1 MSIVSLEINSFS
13 LTQIL
18 NILEGGNRQMLQAL
32 GNRSSGKHKAFSY
45 DERYK
50 SKEATRYRLMLRQ
63 KVNIAYKSLMI
74 SEERRRLYK
83 ERTTT
88 KQKTVNVPLTNIRV
102 KPSSGQINVPIT
114 GMKNILLGN
123 KFVQVLGDGKP
134 NAVSRSS
141 GTLFKRMG
149 DFPAE
154 TQLEQRKLESILPII
169 RKKDAIEKIESL
181 QDITSSSSRNLATD
195 SNAVNPATLF
205 MSRIGDR
212 TSGDNMDIP
221 KVDSRK
227 KSLESETLWRS
238 APMIRSQNKVSHA
251 SKIYNNV
258 SALFRNGGKKQS
270 RLYKNDQYETH
281 RSSKQELNH
290 EEINKTTLSERQE
303 RHRSQRKFLQR
314 IENSASTSNNQVK
327 RIASHPKPDED
338 RPARKTHDPDTCTSV
353 IGIFHTKLTSP
364 EPPTIYCS
372 SAGKRGSIDTAVA
385 AVINPAEIS
394 FQEIDLMDAKIENF
408 PSPDQ
413 TSSLFVASK
422 HCNQNESDSS
432 ESQLNDLC
440 DRTTLATVGR
450 IEKNNNYL
458 QNNAKTCA
466 AAFQIKDHNITV
478 DNSRKTKDSAL
489 IINENKNRDY
499 KEKKACNLTHPE
511 YNEKSPN
518 DFMVTNVMKESPLRY
533 PIRKKTSADV
543 ENHQKLQV
551 AIKSLTPVV
560 NGTMKHARV
569 NPTNSHS
576 ERDILRRN
584 DSTKSNNDILAAA
597 LNSLSPVAKTH
608 NAMPRSSINYPNNIL
623 SVDHPV
629 GAEHRNSS
637 SLRGSMDTLAP
648 LRIRGGAAL
657 FKEENESDCREKDQ
671 RSKRC
676 QGSMDT
682 LKGGICGS
690 PGSITVPNSVII
702 TDDEH
707 QIIKQAQV
715 QPREDRITIQPSSIF
730 QPRIEVDWQQKKQ
743 IQKEIFTGTVTKRR
757 SQLKYPILK

>member
-74 SEERRRLYK
+74 SEERRRLK
-83 ERTTT
+83 ERTNLRNGMAT
-88 KQKTVNVPLTNIRV
+88 KQKTVNVPSTNIRV

-123 KFVQVLGDGKP
+123 KFVQALGDGKP

-149 DFPAE
+149 DCPAE
-154 TQLEQRKLESILPII
+154 TQLEQKKLESILPII
-169 RKKDAIEKIESL
+169 RKKDAIEKLESL
-181 QDITSSSSRNLATD
+181 QDIKSSSSRNLATN

-227 KSLESETLWRS
+227 KSLESETSWRS

-251 SKIYNNV
+251 SKMYNNV

-281 RSSKQELNH
+281 RTSKQQLNH
-290 EEINKTTLSERQE
+290 EEINKTTLSERQDH
-303 RHRSQRKFLQR
+303 HRSQRKFLQR

-327 RIASHPKPDED
+327 IIASHPKPDEE

-394 FQEIDLMDAKIENF
+394 FQEIDLMDAKIENV

-413 TSSLFVASK
+413 TSSLFVAST
-422 HCNQNESDSS
+422 HGNQNESDSS
-432 ESQLNDLC
+432 ESQVNDFC
-440 DRTTLATVGR
+440 DRTTLATVGG

-466 AAFQIKDHNITV
+466 AAFQIKDHNIAV

-499 KEKKACNLTHPE
+499 KEKKACNLT
-511 YNEKSPN
+511 
-518 DFMVTNVMKESPLRY
+518 KESPLRY

-560 NGTMKHARV
+560 NGTMKDARV

-576 ERDILRRN
+576 ERDILRRS

-608 NAMPRSSINYPNNIL
+608 NTMPRNSINYPNNIL

-637 SLRGSMDTLAP
+637 SVRGSMDTLAP
-648 LRIRGGAAL
+648 LRISGGATL

-690 PGSITVPNSVII
+690 PGSITVPNCVII

-715 QPREDRITIQPSSIF
+715 QPREDRTTIQPSSIF

-743 IQKEIFTGTVTKRR
+743 MQKESFTGTVIKRR